1 MPIIVI
7 PTDTPTTREVTTV
20 AMPETAKVM
29 PSEQTSAT
37 PAESTTVS
45 FQSVPVTFS
54 LDADYDY
61 YTNGQKGEE
70 LKVTIITAI
79 AATMNISAS
88 RITNM
93 LLRPGSIVVSFV
105 LLSNEAYPNE
115 ANITESIEKLK
126 EIVSNGQMSIKLP
139 DGTILKTIPDSFIV
153 GVHTTTSPTK
163 KIRHHKHHKFKKS
176 TFIAIIVV
184 SIVVSILFA
193 VFVRFVLIV
202 RQRRRKVAADRPT
215 SARILIVDSIELEE
229 KDAKMEK
236 AKHIKA
242 KDKKIKTEKQI
253 KEIFKGMEK
262 EKQICN
268 TQVQKSESIGGC
280 QTL

>member
-1 MPIIVI
+1 MPK
-7 PTDTPTTREVTTV
+7 
-20 AMPETAKVM
+20 TAKAM

-61 YTNGQKGEE
+61 CTNGQKGEE
-70 LKVTIITAI
+70 LKVTITTAI

-93 LLRPGSIVVSFV
+93 QLRPGSIVVSFV

-139 DGTILKTIPDSFIV
+139 DGTILKAIPDSFIV
-153 GVHTTTSPTK
+153 GVQTTTSPTK
-163 KIRHHKHHKFKKS
+163 KIPHHKHHKFKKS

-215 SARILIVDSIELEE
+215 SAKILIVDSIELEE

-236 AKHIKA
+236 AK
-242 KDKKIKTEKQI
+242 DKKIKTEKQI
-253 KEIFKGMEK
+253 KEIYKGMEK